1 MEVQDSKIYFFPFP
15 AELPDRSKICWWSHS
30 IILICG
36 DLDLDLK
43 VSEKIF
49 SSDLRSTLPTEEVVL
64 NILHSPRI
72 SYPSKLP
79 VTASQKRSFRCQ
91 LPQIL
96 PPGLHN

>member
-15 AELPDRSKICWWSHS
+15 AELPERSKICWWSHS

-49 SSDLRSTLPTEEVVL
+49 SSDLRSTLPTEGAVESKCDCQEESSKAKEPEHVAL
-64 NILHSPRI
+64 PEACHTHGKPR
-72 SYPSKLP
+72 
-79 VTASQKRSFRCQ
+79 
-91 LPQIL
+91 
-96 PPGLHN
+96 GNE